1 MKILI
6 VTEYLTASAIQ
17 AGGGRFLRAEPPG
30 EGRSKCGLV
39 FCDDDGKASELLA
52 KHQQG
57 TLRIPTRDFASAI
70 GSMKNAIFTA
80 RG

>member
-1 MKILI
+1 MKTLTI
-6 VTEYLTASAIQ
+6 TEYLTASAMQ
-17 AGGGRFLRAEPPG
+17 AAGARFLRADPPT

-39 FCDDDGKASELLA
+39 FCDDDGKASELLE

-57 TLRIPTRDFASAI
+57 TLRISTRDFASAI
-70 GSMKNAIFTA
+70 GSMKNAIFAA